1 MIAAIL
7 LAQWRSMRSF
17 RTGTGGASAVVS
29 WISGL
34 LFYGFWAAGAFGAQ
48 AFFSNPGNSRLF
60 APVLS
65 AALLLIVLYWQ
76 VTPVITASM
85 GASIDLKKL
94 LAYPIPHA
102 KLFAI
107 ELLLRL
113 TTCAE
118 MILVL
123 LGIVIGLAR
132 NPETGGLLHLP
143 RLLGTALLF
152 IAFNVLLST
161 AVRSMLERLL
171 LRKRMKEVM
180 MFLLIAV
187 TVAPQFLLIKGF
199 RPRDLDTEQFPD
211 APFLPWSAA
220 SHLLLGSS
228 FAIPLLTL
236 TVVLI
241 AAYLLARWQ
250 FEVNLHV
257 DVAVSAS
264 SSVALSARSTRW
276 ESFFR
281 WPALLF
287 PDPIAAIIEKEL
299 RSLLRTPQFRFI
311 FITGAA
317 FGLVMY
323 LPHMLGGDKHPNSF
337 FNQNLL
343 SFCSVYGVL
352 LLGQVSYFNCF
363 GYDRSAAQAWFSYPV
378 PFLTTLVAKNL
389 AALSFILVEVCL
401 VYFTF
406 FVLRFQPSPAKL
418 AESFL
423 VTLIAALYMM
433 SLGNIASVR
442 MPRPL
447 NPTHMSQGGS
457 TKALNVVLL
466 LLVPVVLLPIVLA
479 YWARSV
485 FQSDIVFFTLLAG
498 AAAFGALL
506 YAIGLHSAVEAATSR
521 REIILT
527 QLSRGEAPLSA

>member
-17 RTGTGGASAVVS
+17 RTGTGGAGAVVS

-48 AFFSNPGNSRLF
+48 AFFSNPENGRLF

-65 AALLLIVLYWQ
+65 ASLLLIILYWQ

-85 GASIDLKKL
+85 GASVDLKKL

-102 KLFAI
+102 KLFVV

-123 LGIVIGLAR
+123 IGIGIGLAR
-132 NPETGGLLHLP
+132 NPETGGLLRLP

-152 IAFNVLLST
+152 IAFNVLLSA
-161 AVRSMLERLL
+161 AVRSLLERQL

-180 MFLLIAV
+180 MFLFIAI
-187 TVAPQFLLIKGF
+187 TVAPQLLLMKGF
-199 RPRDLDTEQFPD
+199 RPRDLDTKQFPD

-220 SHLLLGSS
+220 SHLFLGTA
-228 FAIPLLTL
+228 FLIPLLTL
-236 TVVLI
+236 AVLLI
-241 AAYLLARWQ
+241 AVYLLARWQ
-250 FEVNLHV
+250 FEINLHV

-264 SSVALSARSTRW
+264 SSVALTAPSTRW
-276 ESFFR
+276 EMLFR
-281 WPALLF
+281 WPAMLF
-287 PDPIAAIIEKEL
+287 PDPTAAIIEKEL

-323 LPHMLGGDKHPNSF
+323 LPHLMGGNKYPHSF
-337 FNQNLL
+337 FNQNII

-363 GYDRSAAQAWFSYPV
+363 GYERSAVQAWFSYPV
-378 PFLTTLVAKNL
+378 PFITTLVAKNL
-389 AALSFILVEVCL
+389 AALTFILVEICL
-401 VYFTF
+401 VYLTF
-406 FVLRFQPSPAKL
+406 FVLRFQPSPGKL
-418 AESFL
+418 AESL
-423 VTLIAALYMM
+423 VVTLIAALYMM

-442 MPRPL
+442 MARPL
-447 NPTHMSQGGS
+447 NATQISQGGS
-457 TKALNVVLL
+457 TRALNVILL

-485 FQSDIVFFTLLAG
+485 FQSNIVFFTLLAG
-498 AAAFGALL
+498 AAAFGAVL
-506 YAIGLHSAVEAATSR
+506 YSIGLHSAVEAATSR
-521 REIILT
+521 REKILS